1 MEFTFKRRKRRS
13 IDMTPLIDIIFQ
25 LVIFFMLSTS
35 FIDLEAIDVMVG
47 DKSSKPSKELTINN
61 KKSTMNIVL
70 SRSSF
75 ELNGQELE
83 AEQLE
88 KTLKSN
94 LKKDRKAQINIIA
107 TEGVN
112 VQRLTNLVDMVRV
125 AGGSNVTINHD

>member
-1 MEFTFKRRKRRS
+1 
-13 IDMTPLIDIIFQ
+13 MTPLIDIIFQ